1 MYEAEKLRLEQI
13 EAFLKASQNP
23 VRRRNPRAD
32 LSLDRTGSVSAAVLE
47 AKPSGAGIA
56 AALPGEDDRPEPGA
70 GDAADRVAMG
80 KAALQ
85 PAPYWRHRFPQR
97 YTRADIEL
105 LAAVDETH
113 AFSKV
118 LQFRWRR
125 DPAPVATR
133 TEQWRA

>member
-13 EAFLKASQNP
+13 EAFLKARQNP

-32 LSLDRTGSVSAAVLE
+32 FSLDRAGALSAGVPQSG
-47 AKPSGAGIA
+47 PSGARFVTV
-56 AALPGEDDRPEPGA
+56 LSGEDDRPEPGA

-125 DPAPVATR
+125 DPAPVATC